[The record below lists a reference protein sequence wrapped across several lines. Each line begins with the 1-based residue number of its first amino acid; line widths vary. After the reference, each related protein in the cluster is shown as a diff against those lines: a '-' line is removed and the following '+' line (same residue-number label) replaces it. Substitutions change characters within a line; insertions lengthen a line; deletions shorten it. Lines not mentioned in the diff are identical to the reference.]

1 MGKSP
6 FKPTAML
13 SSMTGFGIGRAVS
26 GDEDLHVEI
35 KSLNHKFCEVKV
47 RLPRELG
54 ALESAVV
61 KKVKDRLARGS
72 VDVFVRRSAA
82 GRSASVPLVDA
93 ALAREY
99 VRALGEIARAAGITE
114 PLRLQDVALQP
125 GVLRLEE
132 RGVNLE
138 QAERALDLAL
148 GNALDALCAMRK
160 VEGVAIEAD
169 LAARVTWVE
178 RVAGEIRELSPR
190 LVDDYRARLN
200 ARIAELLDGGVVDP
214 QRLAQEVAFHAERTD
229 IAEEMTRL
237 SSHVEQ
243 FRQLLK
249 LSEPA
254 GRKLDFLVQEMNR
267 EVNTTGSKSQSPLI
281 SERVVG
287 LKAEIERIREQVQN
301 VE

>member
-1 MGKSP
+1 
-6 FKPTAML
+6 
-13 SSMTGFGIGRAVS
+13 
-26 GDEDLHVEI
+26 
-35 KSLNHKFCEVKV
+35 
-47 RLPRELG
+47 
-54 ALESAVV
+54 
-61 KKVKDRLARGS
+61 
-72 VDVFVRRSAA
+72 
-82 GRSASVPLVDA
+82 
-93 ALAREY
+93 
-99 VRALGEIARAAGITE
+99 
-114 PLRLQDVALQP
+114 VALQP

-148 GNALDALCAMRK
+148 GNALDALGAMRK
-160 VEGVAIEAD
+160 VEGAAIDAD
-169 LAARVTWVE
+169 LSSRISWVE
-178 RVAGEIRELSPR
+178 RVAGEIRDLSPR
-190 LVDDYRARLN
+190 VVEDYRARLK
-200 ARIAELLDGGVVDP
+200 ARIAELLEGGIVDP

-229 IAEEMTRL
+229 ISEEMTRL

-249 LSEPA
+249 LNEPA

-281 SERVVG
+281 SERVVA